1 MSGPHDEFHEKDRK
15 LDADL
20 KGKLDFFLWHQRF
33 KAGYQSWSR
42 AHNDKKPAL
51 LLTGQPLSIAEN
63 WLLLHPSK
71 FSDGERRFVMR
82 SVAQSTQSVVSS
94 EVVNTNR
101 RRSRRGLVIPLLAA
115 GLITGLIA
123 LPRMTAQRSV
133 EPPQQTADAEQ
144 HSDAPKQSVELPSEG
159 GGSSPSIGTVAVD
172 RSSAQSATP
181 PAASPAVWK
190 VAADHIRKLAAISDE
205 RRHAGD
211 ARQGLM
217 VGVEALRRV
226 ALMAPGTERD
236 DSIMPAATSV
246 LRALS
251 RTSPLGAG
259 LPETKAV
266 PSTLLCSTTDIAV
279 IATEGG
285 DIRGYRYKGM
295 TVEPKLTAQR
305 PGSPLG
311 APLGLPIRA
320 ERRLLDGAAVDSACK
335 LIVLPRDDDTAEVY
349 GLESGRRI
357 SRFEGHGADL
367 TVTAFSPD
375 GRSVASGGRDNT
387 VRLWDAATGRSRLT
401 LEGHDGTIH
410 ALAFDA
416 KGGRIASAGSDR
428 VVRVWDTASGRQLA
442 RWTGHYDTLRGV
454 AFSPDGTRVLAFG
467 DGAVRI
473 HAFDA
478 SVPAMILRAPGRALL
493 SAKMMPEGDRVIA
506 VADDGSAI
514 MFKADSGEPV
524 FELTRSPGAVRSVAI
539 GARTKHPGTEHSG
552 VQHSGGQQLIS
563 LGWNGDVMVHDAETG
578 HGFAVLTET
587 GAKATAAGF
596 SADGSHAVAILDTG
610 AIVTTPM
617 FASVADALDSATG
630 VAGGC
635 LDGADVEHLKAG
647 PAAVGCDVA
656 IDTPS
661 TGRPWLIAAAPKKP
675 SAREVAGEFALTTSV
690 ATSNEGQ

>member
-42 AHNDKKPAL
+42 AHNEKKPAL

-94 EVVNTNR
+94 EAFNTNR

-133 EPPQQTADAEQ
+133 EPPQQTADAEP
-144 HSDAPKQSVELPSEG
+144 HSDDAPKQSVELPSEG
-159 GGSSPSIGTVAVD
+159 GSSPVIGTVAVD
-172 RSSAQSATP
+172 RSSAPSATP
-181 PAASPAVWK
+181 PIASLPIRKFAAG
-190 VAADHIRKLAAISDE
+190 HIRKLAAISDE

-217 VGVEALRRV
+217 GGVEALRRV

-236 DSIMPAATSV
+236 DSILPAATSV

-251 RTSPLGAG
+251 RTSPLGAQ

-266 PSTLLCSTTDIAV
+266 PSTLLCSTADTAI

-285 DIRGYRYKGM
+285 EIRGYRYQGA

-305 PGSPLG
+305 PHSPLG
-311 APLGLPIRA
+311 PAIRA
-320 ERRLLDGAAVDSACK
+320 ERRLLEGAAVDPACK

-367 TVTAFSPD
+367 TLTAFSPD
-375 GRSVASGGRDNT
+375 GRSVASGARDNT

-428 VVRVWDTASGRQLA
+428 TVRVWDTASGRQLA
-442 RWTGHYDTLRGV
+442 RWTGHHDTVRGV

-467 DGAVRI
+467 GGAVHI

-478 SVPAMILRAPGRALL
+478 SVRAMILRAPGRTLL
-493 SAKMMPEGDRVIA
+493 SAEMMPDGHRVIA

-539 GARTKHPGTEHSG
+539 GARTKQPG
-552 VQHSGGQQLIS
+552 VQHQGGQHLVT

-587 GAKATAAGF
+587 GAKATAVGF
-596 SADGSHAVAILDTG
+596 SADGSHAVAILDSG

-617 FASVADALDSATG
+617 FASVADALDRATSF
-630 VAGGC
+630 AGGC
-635 LDGADVEHLKAG
+635 LDAADVEHLKAG

-656 IDTPS
+656 IETPS
-661 TGRPWLIAAAPKKP
+661 NGRPWLIAAAPKKP
-675 SAREVAGEFALTTSV
+675 SAREVAGELDLTTTV
-690 ATSNEGQ
+690 ATANNGE